1 MKYLFSLLLAFFR
14 SHDFD
19 YENAQCINQSSLD
32 KDVTGEVRILLYF
45 VVFCK
50 HCGKA
55 LQIDRESYGK
65 PSPWQ
70 RWFCVHNSK
79 AAKIQFDNIRERAAE
94 IMRMTPE
101 EYSWLNKA
109 LENELDIRSLN
120 DAAKFKIQQ
129 ALDLRLIYT
138 DKRDKKPHQKH

>member
-14 SHDFD
+14 NHDFD

-32 KDVTGEVRILLYF
+32 KDVTGEVKILLYF

-55 LQIDRESYGK
+55 LQTDRETYAK
-65 PSPWQ
+65 PSLWQ

-79 AAKIQFDNIRERAAE
+79 AAKIQLDNVRARAAE
-94 IMRMTPE
+94 IMRMTPD

-120 DAAKFKIQQ
+120 KEARTKIQQ
-129 ALDLRLIYT
+129 ALKLRLMYT
-138 DKRDKKPHQKH
+138 DKRDEKPNE